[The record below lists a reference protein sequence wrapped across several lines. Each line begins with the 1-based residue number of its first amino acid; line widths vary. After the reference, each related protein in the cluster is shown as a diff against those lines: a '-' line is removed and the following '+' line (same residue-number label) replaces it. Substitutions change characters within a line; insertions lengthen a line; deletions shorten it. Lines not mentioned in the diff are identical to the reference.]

1 MLSTMESMA
10 HQQGPDDPRLVLA
23 AADEARER
31 LAAGLRLPTGLHPA
45 LAAAVTVQVATAAY
59 GIAAQTTA
67 GLAVALAGLTLFL
80 GVCALALR
88 QFRRVNGVR
97 VDGLASQI
105 VLGTG
110 LTSNVVYVGALGAA
124 IWAAFESRW
133 GLVAL
138 AAVAGGAGY
147 AWCALRWWHAY
158 RQDPAAHAG
167 GTSPRMLAVLA
178 LVACV
183 GFVALMVAG

>member
-1 MLSTMESMA
+1 MLSTMESMWT
-10 HQQGPDDPRLVLA
+10 QQDPDDPRLVLA

-45 LAAAVTVQVATAAY
+45 LAVAVAVQVATAAY
-59 GIAAQTTA
+59 GIAAQTTS
-67 GLAVALAGLTLFL
+67 GLAVALAGLMLFL

-88 QFRRVNGVR
+88 QFRRINGVR

-105 VLGTG
+105 VLGAG

-133 GLVAL
+133 WLVAM

-147 AWCALRWWHAY
+147 AWCALRWWHTY

-167 GTSPRMLAVLA
+167 GASPRILAALA
-178 LVACV
+178 AVACV
-183 GFVALMVAG
+183 GFVALLVAG